1 MTSEIEASQL
11 EQILYMLYDIIKEA
25 IDNDTFEDETAYE
38 RLPLPWLAKKMG
50 VSVQEAKDLDLQ
62 KLAYLAYTNL
72 NP

>member
-1 MTSEIEASQL
+1 MTSEIEAGQL
-11 EQILYMLYDIIKEA
+11 EQILYMLHDIVEEA
-25 IDNDTFEDETAYE
+25 IDNDTFKDETSYE

-50 VSVQEAKDLDLQ
+50 VSIQEAKDLELQ